1 MWNSIGLKCSRS
13 VHVIKDVLSRCS
25 LSIANCVGQAYDAA
39 ACMSGIHN
47 GVQALMKKEAVN
59 CLYYP
64 LALTHS
70 LNLAIS
76 KEWRRGVNYL
86 RNCMEFIFQL
96 VQLIKCS
103 PKRLNLFET
112 VRKEVKFSDGE
123 SALSDCTIIYLN
135 SKTWSFFT
143 AVTYLLELFYCHPSL
158 SQWHHHFFM
167 HVNSVRA

>member
-1 MWNSIGLKCSRS
+1 M
-13 VHVIKDVLSRCS
+13 LSRCS

-59 CLYYP
+59 CLYFHCF
-64 LALTHS
+64 AHS
-70 LNLAIS
+70 LNLAIQ
-76 KEWRRGVNYL
+76 GVTKRCELL

-123 SALSDCTIIYLN
+123 SALSD
-135 SKTWSFFT
+135 SPSFI
-143 AVTYLLELFYCHPSL
+143 
-158 SQWHHHFFM
+158 
-167 HVNSVRA
+167 